1 MSKAGKA
8 VLMQALEP
16 VPLELMRLLLTEA
29 RRFPDLGQSID
40 QMARDQVVDIVAYSI
55 KTGRPEKTHEN
66 ENKPSPQ
73 DIAERFLD
81 LTFSPILLAVL
92 TGQESRTST
101 DAIDQ
106 RINVALDVLEQLG
119 FLDEGLH

>member
-1 MSKAGKA
+1 
-8 VLMQALEP
+8 MQALEP

-40 QMARDQVVDIVAYSI
+40 QMARDQVVDIVAHSI
-55 KTGRPEKTHEN
+55 KLADPKRLTRMRTSQARN
-66 ENKPSPQ
+66 
-73 DIAERFLD
+73 AERFLD